1 MTNSHFFNGLL
12 GAPTQLLLPMS
23 SNGAGTAMLGAPVP
37 ATTPIPGGATLY
49 AQAWFNDVAPFYPS
63 ATNGIQFELIVP

>member
-1 MTNSHFFNGLL
+1 
-12 GAPTQLLLPMS
+12 MS